1 MRPAVFRSSTTG
13 RSGALNPRS
22 AVAAKSA
29 QKGSHKVCGATA
41 RVAPAMSIANGSG
54 VRVSVFRGSATV
66 ESKLFQTALPVRESF
81 TQGHLDAWQPQTVA
95 QAAFL
100 GKHDPAGEPR
110 QPRLRVHAGGESIP
124 VEPELRGG
132 APREELG
139 EQDLAEIGRASC
151 RERV

>member
-1 MRPAVFRSSTTG
+1 M
-13 RSGALNPRS
+13 RS

-110 QPRLRVHAGGESIP
+110 QPRLRVHAGGASQLTRTPRQATSREWRSKSLLFSKTSSNCAVSP
-124 VEPELRGG
+124 ANTG
-132 APREELG
+132 ATRPALT
-139 EQDLAEIGRASC
+139 
-151 RERV
+151 